1 MSDVKK
7 LLLRLSRASERSDP
21 LVFGGRERIIAETL
35 GRTDVLPPVGD
46 WGNTVLIEGAP
57 GAGKTALLRE
67 IARQAQAAGTTT
79 VVRPDVPQSGDIETI
94 YAELATSLA
103 GASSRATRT
112 TETKTRGISIGPAAL
127 RGSRQAGTTVVPPKL
142 GSPQAVAAL
151 RGDKPWRA
159 SDKAIVFIDE
169 VQNVVRDSTAAE
181 LLRAL
186 HTQQSIPVLLVCAG
200 LSSSRA
206 ALERAGLSRI
216 GTANTV
222 RLESL
227 PLSVAVDCVRRT
239 FDIVR
244 QQGLSGGD
252 AAADRWSERLAT
264 ASDGW
269 PRHLQN
275 YLRACWLTLHAQ
287 QAPSLDTADPD
298 AAISRGDEFRESY
311 YFERI
316 EFAKVPA
323 EVLAALYKRIAAGQS
338 LDTFDAAAVLGEA
351 IDALPHRVRQ
361 RIRNTF
367 ADDGACFERLLAV
380 GAVSTDGRGRC
391 ISPVPSF
398 ADFVLSLAQES
409 SSG

>member
-1 MSDVKK
+1 MSNVKD

-35 GRTDVLPPVGD
+35 GRTDVLPPTGD

-67 IARQAQAAGTTT
+67 ISRQAQAAGATTL
-79 VVRPDVPQSGDIETI
+79 VRPDVPQTGDIETI
-94 YAELATSLA
+94 YAELATALA
-103 GASSRATRT
+103 GTPSSAART
-112 TETKTRGISIGPAAL
+112 TETKSGGMSVGPAVL
-127 RGSRQAGTTVVPPKL
+127 RGSRQSSQTVAPPRL
-142 GSPQAVAAL
+142 GSPHAIAAL

-159 SDKAIVFIDE
+159 SDKAVVFVDE
-169 VQNVVRDSTAAE
+169 VQNVMPDSAAAE

-200 LSSSRA
+200 LSNSRA

-222 RLESL
+222 RLGSL
-227 PLSVAVDCVRRT
+227 PLDVAVDCVRGT
-239 FDIVR
+239 LDIAR
-244 QQGLSGGD
+244 QQGLGGGD
-252 AAADRWSERLAT
+252 AATDRWSQRLAK

-275 YLRACWLTLHAQ
+275 YLRACWLTLYAQ
-287 QAPSLDTADPD
+287 DAPSLDTADLN
-298 AAISRGDEFRESY
+298 AAINRGDDLREGY

-316 EFAKVPA
+316 EFAKVPV
-323 EVLAALYKRIAAGQS
+323 EVLAALYRRIAGGED
-338 LDTFDAAAVLGEA
+338 LDTFGATSVLGEA
-351 IDALPHRVRQ
+351 IDALPPRVRQ
-361 RIRNTF
+361 QVRSTF
-367 ADDGACFERLLAV
+367 ADDSACFDKLLAV

-398 ADFVLSLAQES
+398 ARFVLSA
-409 SSG
+409 

>member
-1 MSDVKK
+1 MSDVKD

-67 IARQAQAAGTTT
+67 ISRQAQAAGTTT
-79 VVRPDVPQSGDIETI
+79 LLRPDVPQPDDIETI
-94 YAELATSLA
+94 YAELATGLA
-103 GASSRATRT
+103 GASSRAART
-112 TETKTRGISIGPAAL
+112 TVA
-127 RGSRQAGTTVVPPKL
+127 PPKL
-142 GSPQAVAAL
+142 GSPQAIAAL

-159 SDKAIVFIDE
+159 SDKAIVFVDE
-169 VQNVVRDSTAAE
+169 VQNVVRDSAAAE

-200 LSSSRA
+200 LSNSRA

-227 PLSVAVDCVRRT
+227 PLSVAVDCVGRT
-239 FDIVR
+239 LDIVR
-244 QQGLSGGD
+244 QQGLSAGD

-287 QAPSLDTADPD
+287 QAPSLDTADLE

-323 EVLAALYKRIAAGQS
+323 EVLAALYRRIAAGES

-351 IDALPHRVRQ
+351 IAALPHRVRQ
-361 RIRNTF
+361 RVRNTF

-380 GAVSTDGRGRC
+380 GAVSTDARGRC
-391 ISPVPSF
+391 VSPVPSF
-398 ADFVLSLAQES
+398 ARFVLSLTR
-409 SSG
+409 

>member
-1 MSDVKK
+1 MSDVKD

-35 GRTDVLPPVGD
+35 GRTVVLPPVGD

-67 IARQAQAAGTTT
+67 ISRQAQAAGTTT
-79 VVRPDVPQSGDIETI
+79 LVRPDVPQPDDIETI
-94 YAELATSLA
+94 YAELATGLA
-103 GASSRATRT
+103 RASSRAAR
-112 TETKTRGISIGPAAL
+112 A
-127 RGSRQAGTTVVPPKL
+127 TVAPPKL
-142 GSPQAVAAL
+142 GSPQAIAAL

-159 SDKAIVFIDE
+159 SDKAIVFVDE
-169 VQNVVRDSTAAE
+169 VQNVVRDSAAAE
-181 LLRAL
+181 LLHAL
-186 HTQQSIPVLLVCAG
+186 HTQQSIPGLLVCAG
-200 LSSSRA
+200 LSNSRA

-227 PLSVAVDCVRRT
+227 PLSVAVDCVGRT

-252 AAADRWSERLAT
+252 AAADRWSERLAA

-275 YLRACWLTLHAQ
+275 YLRAGWLTLHAQ
-287 QAPSLDTADPD
+287 QAPSLDTADLD

-323 EVLAALYKRIAAGQS
+323 EVLAALYKRIAAGES
-338 LDTFDAAAVLGEA
+338 LDTFDASAVLGEA

-361 RIRNTF
+361 RVRNTF

-391 ISPVPSF
+391 VSPVPSF
-398 ADFVLSLAQES
+398 ASFVLSLTR
-409 SSG
+409 